1 MHNNSYKNPIH
12 IHICLGFSV
21 VRSQS
26 KHPCALEQK
35 IAQRQSSPLNFR
47 FSVILSSLHNFIRIT
62 GPYFPYLCSLFIFI
76 PVTSLLL
83 LLLLLMWLFLFLYYN
98 RILRCSHFQ
107 NSKNAV
113 RWSHFF
119 FLSAWWINFILSVC
133 GYILAI
139 YLLYYTLIC
148 YILH

>member
-1 MHNNSYKNPIH
+1 MIR
-12 IHICLGFSV
+12 ISV

-26 KHPCALEQK
+26 KHPCALEKK

-113 RWSHFF
+113 R
-119 FLSAWWINFILSVC
+119 
-133 GYILAI
+133 
-139 YLLYYTLIC
+139 
-148 YILH
+148 